1 MLAVLR
7 LGPSGRF
14 LAILGVRFY
23 NGKSRLMDH
32 KPRFGNETVMT
43 AESEKDDQQRIYLA
57 LRHSE
62 ERFRQVVESAP
73 NAIVMIGPNGLIEMV
88 NVQTERMFG
97 YSRNDLLGKPVEI
110 LVPERYRANHPGLRT
125 SFFADP
131 VSRPMGAGRDLY
143 GLRKDGSEFPVEI
156 GLNPIDTEEG
166 TMVLSAVLDISA
178 RKRLEQ
184 RFRQVV
190 ESAPNAIVM
199 IGPNG
204 LIEMVNVQ
212 TERMFGYSRN
222 DLLGKPVEILV
233 PERYRAKH
241 PGLRTSFFADPVS
254 RPMGAGRDLY
264 GLRKDGS
271 EFPVEIGLNPI
282 DTEEGTMV
290 LSAVVDISARKRLE
304 ERVHAINSMLTHM
317 NCVATAG
324 ELSSSIAHE
333 INQPLAAMVV
343 QANAGLRWLT
353 KETPDIDEARAAFS
367 AIASAGHRVAD
378 VVQSIRAMYKKSNQE
393 KVPVNLD
400 DLIKNVL
407 GLMRVEL
414 EKKVIVI
421 QTELTK
427 SLPLVMGHGSQLQQV
442 ILNLVGNAAE
452 AMESVSN
459 RRPRVLLV
467 RTATHDPDGVLVSI
481 EDSGTGID
489 PANIDRIFDAFFTT
503 KSEGMG
509 MGLAICR
516 SIIEAHDGRLWASSS
531 VDHGSVFNILLP
543 AIGPTSV

>member
-1 MLAVLR
+1 
-7 LGPSGRF
+7 
-14 LAILGVRFY
+14 
-23 NGKSRLMDH
+23 MDH
-32 KPRFGNETVMT
+32 KPRFGNESVMT
-43 AESEKDDQQRIYLA
+43 TESEKDDQQRIYLA

-97 YSRNDLLGKPVEI
+97 YSRNDLLGKPVEM

-156 GLNPIDTEEG
+156 ELNPIDTEEG
-166 TMVLSAVLDISA
+166 TMVLSAVVDISA

-222 DLLGKPVEILV
+222 DLLGKPVEMLV
-233 PERYRAKH
+233 PERYYRANH

-271 EFPVEIGLNPI
+271 EFPVEIELNPI

-304 ERVHAINSMLTHM
+304 ERVHAINSMLTHI
-317 NCVATAG
+317 NRVATAG

-353 KETPDIDEARAAFS
+353 KETPDIDEARAAFR

-378 VVQSIRAMYKKSNQE
+378 VVESIRAMYKKSNQE
-393 KVPVNLD
+393 KVPVDLD
-400 DLIKNVL
+400 DLTKNVL

-414 EKKVIVI
+414 EKKGIVI

-459 RRPRVLLV
+459 RPRVLLV

-481 EDSGTGID
+481 EDSGTGVD

-516 SIIEAHDGRLWASSS
+516 SIIEAHDGRLWASSG